1 MAQANG
7 NGNVPPGTLPLL
19 LRRKSAERSLEIGD
33 RELLFVGG
41 KGGVGKTTTAGAVA
55 TWLAESG
62 ERTLLVST
70 DPAHSLSD
78 LLDRDV
84 GDPVL
89 EIRPGLW
96 GLEVDP
102 ELQVDRYLS
111 DVKRT
116 MREFVRPEMY
126 DEIDRQMELTRSAPG
141 AVEAAMLDRIT
152 EITVEDSDRY
162 DRLVFDT
169 APTGHTLRLLSLPE
183 VMGAWMDGLLE
194 SRDRSERFSEM
205 LRETDWEGGDELSYV
220 DRPERSHE
228 NQRARRI
235 REILG
240 ERQRKFRRARRLFT
254 DSERAGFILVT
265 NPSKL
270 AVRET
275 QRITETLDELGVPV
289 LALVVNKVLPGD
301 VESEFLD
308 SRRNQEAQHLRRID
322 ELFGHLSRIRVPL
335 MAEDVTGF
343 DGLQRFAGHLG
354 IDAA

>member
-7 NGNVPPGTLPLL
+7 DGNVSVGTLPLL
-19 LRRKSAERSLEIGD
+19 LRRTSSGRSLDVGD
-33 RELLFVGG
+33 RKLLFVGG
-41 KGGVGKTTTAGAVA
+41 KGGVGKTTTAGALA
-55 TWLAESG
+55 TWLAASG

-70 DPAHSLSD
+70 DPAHSLGH
-78 LLDRDV
+78 LLDREV
-84 GDPVL
+84 GNRAL
-89 EIRPGLW
+89 EIRPDLW

-102 ELQVDRYLS
+102 EQQVDRYLS

-126 DEIDRQMELTRSAPG
+126 DEIDRQLELTRSAPG
-141 AVEAAMLDRIT
+141 AIEAAMLDRIT
-152 EITVEDSDRY
+152 KITVQDSDRY
-162 DRLVFDT
+162 DRMVFDT

-205 LRETDWEGGDELSYV
+205 LRETDWDGGDELSYV

-240 ERQRKFRRARRLFT
+240 KRQRRFRRARRLFT
-254 DSERAGFILVT
+254 DSERTGFILVT
-265 NPSKL
+265 NPAKL
-270 AVRET
+270 AVRESR
-275 QRITETLDELGVPV
+275 RITETLEELGVPV
-289 LALVVNKVLPGD
+289 LALVVNKVLPPD

-308 SRRNQEAQHLRRID
+308 SRRSQEARHLRRID
-322 ELFGHLSRIRVPL
+322 DLFDHLSRIRVPL
-335 MAEDVTGF
+335 MAEDVSGF
-343 DGLQRFAGHLG
+343 DGLRRFAGHLS